1 MNYSENYGFALP
13 EGDDFY
19 DIAPISE
26 NFDAVDGILAENDSA
41 LQDISEKIGTPAES
55 GQTLFSLMGGG
66 GSVIKSIQHVTYKPP
81 RNTASGS
88 ISIQTVDPTKAFVIF
103 ERLHDEAHEYLSKFA
118 YTLNANSISCTFEQ
132 NASDVLRH
140 YGFWIIEFC

>member
-81 RNTASGS
+81 RSTTSGS

-103 ERLHDEAHEYLSKFA
+103 ERLHDEANEYLSKFD
-118 YTLNANSISCTFEQ
+118 YTLNASSISCTFEQ